1 MYATGLSQMR
11 SRSELQLEGMGL
23 KSERENRQKE
33 AGDVMSMEAWGSA
46 EWSQISCWDGVFRPV
61 LE

>member
-1 MYATGLSQMR
+1 MR